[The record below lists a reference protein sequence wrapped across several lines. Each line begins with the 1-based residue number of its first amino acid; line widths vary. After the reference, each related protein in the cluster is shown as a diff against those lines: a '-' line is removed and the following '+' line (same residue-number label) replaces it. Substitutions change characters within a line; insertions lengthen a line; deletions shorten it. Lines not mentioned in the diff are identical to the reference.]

1 MKSRLYIVVVL
12 SFVALVWAAVAVA
25 QDAQKAEDVPSVSD
39 VRLLRKMKKYDDARK
54 YIDVILADKSVPDAE
69 RRLAYNES
77 VTIALL
83 ADGTSAARTAAKE
96 ALLAYPDLVADPPDY
111 PAKVAEIYDDMRPNM
126 FGLLYLTSE
135 PLYCK
140 VYLDKRE
147 LGVTPLEGV
156 LIPAGKQMVTAKMD
170 MYTDETFEVS
180 VAAGDS
186 VRREIRLR
194 EYRDVNRPRFGVDV
208 SAGYWWVNRPGDA
221 QQNLPAPYFVTDWE
235 KRPSFG
241 VGAFAWIPMRAKVAF
256 QVGLRYSRVGERWVV
271 DGGTSEPD
279 TEVDYTYNYLAGPMV
294 FRYYPS
300 VNNRFNVCGG
310 IELAYLVSASASAAG
325 SDSSGDITDE
335 LNPFQ
340 MGLLV
345 GFGFDVPV
353 ASDYLMLTLLYAHG
367 FLGVNDSTESST
379 VEGYKPREF
388 RFSVGWLF

>member
-1 MKSRLYIVVVL
+1 MRFRVN
-12 SFVALVWAAVAVA
+12 FVAMAIVSCAWVAGAVA
-25 QDAQKAEDVPSVSD
+25 QEAQKAKDVPSVSD

-54 YIDVILADKSVPDAE
+54 YIDVILADKSVSDAE
-69 RRLAYNES
+69 RRLAYNER
-77 VTIALL
+77 VTIVFLT
-83 ADGTSAARTAAKE
+83 DGKSAARTAAKE

-111 PAKVAEIYDDMRPNM
+111 PAEVGEIYDDMRPNM
-126 FGLLYLTSE
+126 FGRLYLTSE
-135 PLYCK
+135 PLFCE
-140 VYLDKRE
+140 VYLGKRL

-156 LIPAGKQMVTAKMD
+156 FIPAGEQTLRVHEDLYA
-170 MYTDETFEVS
+170 DENLEVS
-180 VAAGDS
+180 VVAGDS
-186 VRREIRLR
+186 VRHEIRLR

-256 QVGLRYSRVGERWVV
+256 QVGLRYSRVGERAMI
-271 DGGTSEPD
+271 DGGRSEPD
-279 TEVDYTYNYLAGPMV
+279 YEVDYTYNYLAGPMV

-300 VNNRFNVCGG
+300 FNNRFNVCGG